1 MAYEHTQSR
10 PQLAMILL
18 VGTVVTLG
26 LALVI
31 GDAALFV
38 TPAVFALV
46 TVVGFALSAMTTAVG
61 PDRIVVAFRWGF
73 PRREI
78 HLRAVGGV
86 AVVRNRWWHGLG
98 IRWVPGGTMYNV
110 WGLDAVHLRIEGG
123 RDFRIGTDDPHG
135 LAEAVEQAV
144 RSDRP

>member
-1 MAYEHTQSR
+1 MAYEHSQSR

-26 LALVI
+26 LALAV

-38 TPAVFALV
+38 TPAVLALV
-46 TVVGFALSAMTTAVG
+46 TVVGFALSGMTTTVG
-61 PDRIVVAFRWGF
+61 HDRIDVAFRWGF
-73 PRREI
+73 PRRSI
-78 HLRAVGGV
+78 DPRTVGDV
-86 AVVRNRWWHGLG
+86 AIVRNRWWHGWG
-98 IRWVPGGTMYNV
+98 VRWVPGGTMFNV
-110 WGLDAVHLRIEGG
+110 WGLDAVHLEIEGG

-135 LAEAVEQAV
+135 LAEAIEQAV